1 MKRVLLLCALA
12 CALPALAQAP
22 MDDGE
27 VRRVNKRT
35 KEITIKHPPIPRL
48 AMPAMTMP
56 FPVKEE
62 AMLDRVQEGDK
73 VKFFAEKIG
82 DEAVII
88 RIEVVK

>member
-1 MKRVLLLCALA
+1 MNRLLMLLMLA

-35 KEITIKHPPIPRL
+35 KEIVISHPPIPRL

-56 FPVKEE
+56 FPVKDE
-62 AMLDRVQEGDK
+62 AMLERVKPGDK
-73 VKFFAEKIG
+73 IRFYAEKIG
-82 DEAVII
+82 DEAVIT
-88 RIEVVK
+88 RIEVAK